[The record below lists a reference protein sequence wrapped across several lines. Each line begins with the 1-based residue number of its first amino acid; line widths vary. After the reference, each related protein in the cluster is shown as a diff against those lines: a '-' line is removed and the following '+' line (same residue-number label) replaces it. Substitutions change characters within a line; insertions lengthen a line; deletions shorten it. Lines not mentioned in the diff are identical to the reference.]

1 MSGSETHVTG
11 THTNACTH
19 THTYTTHSNRE
30 VRKKSIG
37 EEEGEVGDED
47 DQGPQ
52 GRIKRRCKDR
62 EMEGSQEGKRAGRE
76 EV

>member
-1 MSGSETHVTG
+1 M
-11 THTNACTH
+11 
-19 THTYTTHSNRE
+19 
-30 VRKKSIG
+30 

-62 EMEGSQEGKRAGRE
+62 EMEGSQEGKRVGRE